1 MRQRNTALQWLRDN
15 ADPRKPAVVFFADD
29 DNTYSLELFEEVR
42 RILTPFFNHYA
53 LLCNLELN
61 IVFNYQMRT
70 TKKASVWPVGLV
82 GSVRFE
88 RPILDEHGKVANWST
103 GWRPERPFAIDMAGF
118 AINLK

>member
-1 MRQRNTALQWLRDN
+1 MTSWPSHKNIFFFFFIVSSIHSYIIHGSN
-15 ADPRKPAVVFFADD
+15 HCFVFCFV
-29 DNTYSLELFEEVR
+29 L
-42 RILTPFFNHYA
+42 
-53 LLCNLELN
+53 
-61 IVFNYQMRT
+61 QMRT
-70 TKKASVWPVGLV
+70 TKKVSVWPVGLV